1 MADASR
7 LKKKAAEFEAKRQP
21 DRALAVYEQILSEIA
36 GEEQEADIPLYN
48 RAGDLYMRQGNL
60 ERAVTLYEKAVDL
73 YSEGGFFN
81 NAIALC
87 NKILRHAPNRASI
100 YYKLGK
106 ISAQKGF
113 NSDAKQ
119 NFLEYAGRM
128 QKIGKM
134 DEAFHA
140 LKEFADLCPSQDDVR
155 LMLAEQLTRAGRKTE
170 AFEQLQILHEQLDA
184 EGRQDE
190 AAATV
195 DRLKALNPK
204 VEPRRSSG
212 ATRRRTNDLVFLDV
226 NSEPDS
232 VASTEPARVDG
243 LELTSLTEE
252 KPVKK
257 DRPLTP
263 LEFAAIPLP
272 PPADE
277 AREREAAARALA
289 DLPIID
295 VDGDGDG
302 DSADDEDW
310 FADEPADIDTVAPP
324 LDLEPTALVDVPVR
338 AEDVAAETTHVT
350 PAADA
355 GTVAS
360 APGLVPT
367 AAAPPPAPAEPAL
380 AEPVPAEPVP
390 AEPAP
395 AAGSDDDFLDLGDWL
410 RADAGPKTTRMVAEG
425 IVPPPIDEQ
434 ADFGEMLQRFKEGVA
449 ANIDDDDSAAH
460 YDLGIA
466 FKEMGLTEEAI
477 GEFQKALRGTL
488 KKAPTYEALGTCFV
502 EKKQYEVA
510 ITVLTRALGEPGLDD
525 VQLSGVLYLLG
536 VSAEELGRTQ
546 EAATYYQRVLAV
558 DIGFR
563 DVTDRLTAVTQGA
576 R

>member
-7 LKKKAAEFEAKRQP
+7 LKKKAAEFEAKRQH
-21 DRALAVYEQILSEIA
+21 DRALAVYEQILDEI
-36 GEEQEADIPLYN
+36 GGSEQEADIPLYN
-48 RAGDLYMRQGNL
+48 RAGDLYLRQGNM

-87 NKILRHAPNRASI
+87 NKILRHAPNRASV

-128 QKIGKM
+128 QKVGKM

-184 EGRQDE
+184 EGRKDE

-195 DRLKALNPK
+195 ERLKALNPK
-204 VEPRRSSG
+204 AEPRR
-212 ATRRRTNDLVFLDV
+212 ATGSKRRRTNELVFLDV
-226 NSEPDS
+226 DADS
-232 VASTEPARVDG
+232 DSAPSPEPAPVDG
-243 LELTSLTEE
+243 LEPTSLVEGAPA
-252 KPVKK
+252 KR

-277 AREREAAARALA
+277 IREREAAARALA
-289 DLPIID
+289 DLPVID
-295 VDGDGDG
+295 TEG
-302 DSADDEDW
+302 AAEEEDW
-310 FADEPADIDTVAPP
+310 FADAPDTATDAATPP
-324 LDLEPTALVDVPVR
+324 LDLEPTALVEV
-338 AEDVAAETTHVT
+338 
-350 PAADA
+350 
-355 GTVAS
+355 
-360 APGLVPT
+360 
-367 AAAPPPAPAEPAL
+367 PPPAPVEEGPRAKGEPAATPAL
-380 AEPVPAEPVP
+380 VPPVEPPEDFVPTAEAPPGAT
-390 AEPAP
+390 P

-410 RADAGPKTTRMVAEG
+410 RAEAGPKTTRMVAEG

-449 ANIDDDDSAAH
+449 ANIDEDDSAAH

-466 FKEMGLTEEAI
+466 FKEMGLVEEAI
-477 GEFQKALRGTL
+477 GEFQKALRGTS

-510 ITVLTRALGEPGLDD
+510 ITVLTRALNEPGLDD
-525 VQLSGVLYLLG
+525 DNLAGVLYLLG
-536 VSAEELGRTQ
+536 VSAEALGKTQ
-546 EAATYYQRVLAV
+546 EAATFYQRVLAV

-563 DVTDRLTAVTQGA
+563 DVSERLTAVTQA
-576 R
+576 AK

>member
-7 LKKKAAEFEAKRQP
+7 LKKKAAEFEAKRQH
-21 DRALAVYEQILSEIA
+21 DRALAVYEQILDEIA

-48 RAGDLYMRQGNL
+48 RAGDLYLRQGNL

-73 YSEGGFFN
+73 YAEGGFFN

-87 NKILRHAPNRASI
+87 NKILRHAPNRASV

-128 QKIGKM
+128 QKMGKM
-134 DEAFHA
+134 DDAFHA

-184 EGRQDE
+184 EGRQNE
-190 AAATV
+190 AAATAE
-195 DRLKALNPK
+195 RLKALNPTA
-204 VEPRRSSG
+204 EPRRATGG
-212 ATRRRTNDLVFLDV
+212 ARRRTNELVFLDV
-226 NSEPDS
+226 NADS
-232 VASTEPARVDG
+232 DEGATPEAAPVAG
-243 LELTSLTEE
+243 LEPTSLVEE
-252 KPVKK
+252 KPAKR

-277 AREREAAARALA
+277 LREREAAARALA
-289 DLPIID
+289 DLPV
-295 VDGDGDG
+295 VDAGD
-302 DSADDEDW
+302 AADEDW
-310 FADEPADIDTVAPP
+310 FADTPDTEVDAAAPP
-324 LDLEPTALVDVPVR
+324 LDLEPTALVEV
-338 AEDVAAETTHVT
+338 
-350 PAADA
+350 
-355 GTVAS
+355 
-360 APGLVPT
+360 
-367 AAAPPPAPAEPAL
+367 PPPAPVEEPAQEPEAIAPEPARAQAPPVQPTPDFVPTAEPAQ
-380 AEPVPAEPVP
+380 APAAAP
-390 AEPAP
+390 A

-410 RADAGPKTTRMVAEG
+410 RAEAGPKTTRMVAEG

-449 ANIDDDDSAAH
+449 ANIDEDDSAAH

-466 FKEMGLTEEAI
+466 FKEMGLVEEAI
-477 GEFQKALRGTL
+477 GEFQKALRGTTHT
-488 KKAPTYEALGTCFV
+488 KAPTYEALGTCFV
-502 EKKQYEVA
+502 EKKQYQVA
-510 ITVLTRALGEPGLDD
+510 TTVLQRALNEPDLDD
-525 VQLSGVLYLLG
+525 DKLSGVLYLLG
-536 VSAEELGRTQ
+536 VAAEALGKSQ
-546 EAATYYQRVLAV
+546 EAASYYQRVLAV
-558 DIGFR
+558 NIGFR
-563 DVTDRLTAVTQGA
+563 DVSERLAAVTQDA
-576 R
+576 K

>member
-7 LKKKAAEFEAKRQP
+7 LKKKAAEFEAKRQH
-21 DRALAVYEQILSEIA
+21 DRALAVYEQILDEIA

-48 RAGDLYMRQGNL
+48 RAGDLYLRQGNL

-87 NKILRHAPNRASI
+87 NKILRHAPNRASV

-128 QKIGKM
+128 QKLGKM

-184 EGRQDE
+184 EGRKDE

-195 DRLKALNPK
+195 ERLKALNPT
-204 VEPRRSSG
+204 VEPRR
-212 ATRRRTNDLVFLDV
+212 ATGEKRSRTNELVFLDV
-226 NSEPDS
+226 DGDGESAAPVAEAEP
-232 VASTEPARVDG
+232 VAG

-252 KPVKK
+252 KPTKR

-263 LEFAAIPLP
+263 LEFAALELP
-272 PPADE
+272 PQADE

-289 DLPIID
+289 DLPVIEP
-295 VDGDGDG
+295 G
-302 DSADDEDW
+302 ADDEDW
-310 FADEPADIDTVAPP
+310 FADAPEAPEADDLAVAPP
-324 LDLEPTALVDVPVR
+324 LDLEPTALVEVP
-338 AEDVAAETTHVT
+338 
-350 PAADA
+350 
-355 GTVAS
+355 
-360 APGLVPT
+360 
-367 AAAPPPAPAEPAL
+367 PPPAPGAPEREADARPQSVPRPEP
-380 AEPVPAEPVP
+380 EPVVAALPPEP
-390 AEPAP
+390 EPAP
-395 AAGSDDDFLDLGDWL
+395 AAAPAAAGSDDDFLDLGDWL
-410 RADAGPKTTRMVAEG
+410 RAEEGPKTTRMVAEG

-449 ANIDDDDSAAH
+449 ANIDEDDSAAH

-466 FKEMGLTEEAI
+466 FKEMGLVEEAI
-477 GEFQKALRGTL
+477 GEFQKALRGTQ

-502 EKKQYEVA
+502 EKKQYQVA
-510 ITVLTRALGEPGLDD
+510 ETVLSRALSEPGLDD
-525 VQLSGVLYLLG
+525 DKLAGVLYLLG
-536 VSAEELGRTQ
+536 VCAEALGKSQ
-546 EAATYYQRVLAV
+546 EAAGFYQRVLAV

-563 DVTDRLTAVTQGA
+563 DVSERLAAVSQGA
-576 R
+576 K

>member
-21 DRALAVYEQILSEIA
+21 ERALAVYEQILDEIA

-48 RAGDLYMRQGNL
+48 RAGDLYLRQGNL

-87 NKILRHAPNRASI
+87 NKILRHAPNRASV

-184 EGRQDE
+184 EGRRDE

-195 DRLKALNPK
+195 ERLQALKPGA
-204 VEPRRSSG
+204 EPRR
-212 ATRRRTNDLVFLDV
+212 ATGTAQRRSNELVFLDIE
-226 NSEPDS
+226 SDFESAP
-232 VASTEPARVDG
+232 AAEPAPVAG
-243 LELTSLTEE
+243 LEPTSLVEE
-252 KPVKK
+252 KPAKR

-277 AREREAAARALA
+277 MREREAAARAFA

-295 VDGDGDG
+295 TTAEAE
-302 DSADDEDW
+302 SADEDW
-310 FADEPADIDTVAPP
+310 FADAPAAGAAAAAPP
-324 LDLEPTALVDVPVR
+324 LDLEPTALVEVPPPAPVEEQ
-338 AEDVAAETTHVT
+338 APASEALPETFA
-350 PAADA
+350 PAAVVPPLPD
-355 GTVAS
+355 
-360 APGLVPT
+360 LVPT
-367 AAAPPPAPAEPAL
+367 ATPAQSFPAL
-380 AEPVPAEPVP
+380 DEV
-390 AEPAP
+390 P
-395 AAGSDDDFLDLGDWL
+395 AAGSDEDFLDLGDWL
-410 RADAGPKTTRMVAEG
+410 RAEEKPKTTRMVAEG

-434 ADFGEMLQRFKEGVA
+434 ADFGEMLQRFKEGIA
-449 ANIDDDDSAAH
+449 ANIDENDTAAH

-466 FKEMGLTEEAI
+466 FKEMGLVEEAI
-477 GEFQKALRGTL
+477 GEFQKALRGTQ
-488 KKAPTYEALGTCFV
+488 KKAPTYEALGACFV

-510 ITVLTRALGEPGLDD
+510 STVLQRALDEPGLDD
-525 VQLSGVLYLLG
+525 DKLAGVLYLLG
-536 VSAEELGRTQ
+536 VSAEALGKTRD
-546 EAATYYQRVLAV
+546 AAKYYQRVLAV

-563 DVTDRLTAVTQGA
+563 DVADRLTAVTQA
-576 R
+576 AE

>member
-7 LKKKAAEFEAKRQP
+7 LKKKAAEFEAKRQH
-21 DRALAVYEQILSEIA
+21 DRALAVYEQILDEIA

-48 RAGDLYMRQGNL
+48 RAGDLYLRLGNM

-73 YSEGGFFN
+73 YAEGGFFN

-87 NKILRHAPNRASI
+87 NKILRHAPNRASV
-100 YYKLGK
+100 YYKLGR

-128 QKIGKM
+128 QKIGRM

-170 AFEQLQILHEQLDA
+170 AFEQLQVLHEQLDA
-184 EGRQDE
+184 EGRHDE

-195 DRLKALNPK
+195 ERLKALNPK
-204 VEPRRSSG
+204 AEPRRSTGS
-212 ATRRRTNDLVFLDV
+212 TRRRTNELVFLDV
-226 NSEPDS
+226 DADS
-232 VASTEPARVDG
+232 DAVVAEPAPVAG
-243 LELTSLTEE
+243 LELTSLAEE
-252 KPVKK
+252 KPTKK

-263 LEFAAIPLP
+263 LEFAAIELP

-277 AREREAAARALA
+277 SREREAAARALA
-289 DLPIID
+289 DLPVLD
-295 VDGDGDG
+295 VSAGS
-302 DSADDEDW
+302 DSADEDW
-310 FADEPADIDTVAPP
+310 FADAPEAETEEFATPP
-324 LDLEPTALVDVPVR
+324 LDLEPTALVEVPPPVPAPEQR
-338 AEDVAAETTHVT
+338 EAAPP
-350 PAADA
+350 PAARPIA
-355 GTVAS
+355 EPVA
-360 APGLVPT
+360 PPPDLVPT
-367 AAAPPPAPAEPAL
+367 AAAPAEPA
-380 AEPVPAEPVP
+380 
-390 AEPAP
+390 
-395 AAGSDDDFLDLGDWL
+395 AAASPGSDDDFLDLGDWL
-410 RADAGPKTTRMVAEG
+410 RTEEGPKTTRMIAEG

-449 ANIDDDDSAAH
+449 ANIDDSDSAAH

-466 FKEMGLTEEAI
+466 FKEMGLVDEAI
-477 GEFQKALRGTL
+477 GEFQKALRSTQH
-488 KKAPTYEALGTCFV
+488 KAATYEALGTCFV

-510 ITVLTRALGEPGLDD
+510 STVLMRALSEPGLDD
-525 VQLSGVLYLLG
+525 DKLSGVLYLLG
-536 VSAEELGRTQ
+536 VSAEALGKSQ
-546 EAATYYQRVLAV
+546 EAAAYYQRVFAV

-563 DVTDRLTAVTQGA
+563 DVAERLTAVTQGA
-576 R
+576 K

>member
-7 LKKKAAEFEAKRQP
+7 LKKKAAEFEAKRQH
-21 DRALAVYEQILSEIA
+21 DRALAVYEQILTEIA

-48 RAGDLYMRQGNL
+48 RAGDIYLRLGNL

-87 NKILRHAPNRASI
+87 NKILRHAPNRASV

-128 QKIGKM
+128 QKVGRM

-170 AFEQLQILHEQLDA
+170 AFEQLQILHEQLDS

-195 DRLKALNPK
+195 ERLRALNPAA
-204 VEPRRSSG
+204 EPRRATGSG
-212 ATRRRTNDLVFLDV
+212 PRRTNELVFLDV
-226 NSEPDS
+226 DADPDS
-232 VASTEPARVDG
+232 APATEPGPVDG
-243 LELTSLTEE
+243 LELTSLTDEVPT
-252 KPVKK
+252 KSA
-257 DRPLTP
+257 RPLTP
-263 LEFAAIPLP
+263 LEFAAIALP

-277 AREREAAARALA
+277 AREREAAARARAESPL
-289 DLPIID
+289 
-295 VDGDGDG
+295 VDSGEPVGPAG
-302 DSADDEDW
+302 DEDW
-310 FADEPADIDTVAPP
+310 FTDEPVRGEAASAPPP
-324 LDLEPTALVDVPVR
+324 LDLEPTALADVP
-338 AEDVAAETTHVT
+338 
-350 PAADA
+350 
-355 GTVAS
+355 
-360 APGLVPT
+360 APSP
-367 AAAPPPAPAEPAL
+367 EPEL
-380 AEPVPAEPVP
+380 AV
-390 AEPAP
+390 

-410 RADAGPKTTRMVAEG
+410 RADEKPKTTRMVAEG

-449 ANIDDDDSAAH
+449 ANIDEDDSVAH

-466 FKEMGLTEEAI
+466 FKEMGLVEEAI
-477 GEFQKALRGTL
+477 GEFQKALRGTSQ
-488 KKAPTYEALGTCFV
+488 KAATYESLGACFV

-510 ITVLTRALGEPGLDD
+510 ITVLTRALNEPGLDD
-525 VQLSGVLYLLG
+525 DKLSGVLYLLG
-536 VSAEELGRTQ
+536 VSAEALGRSQ
-546 EAATYYQRVLAV
+546 EAATHYQRVLAV

-563 DVTDRLTAVTQGA
+563 DVADRLTAVTQGA
-576 R
+576 K

>member
-7 LKKKAAEFEAKRQP
+7 LKKKAAEFEAKRQH
-21 DRALAVYEQILSEIA
+21 DRALAVYEQILDEVA

-48 RAGDLYMRQGNL
+48 RAGDLYLRQGNL

-87 NKILRHAPNRASI
+87 NKILRHAPNRASV

-128 QKIGKM
+128 QKLGRM

-184 EGRQDE
+184 EGRHDE
-190 AAATV
+190 AAATAE
-195 DRLKALNPK
+195 RLRTLNPTA
-204 VEPRRSSG
+204 EPRRATG
-212 ATRRRTNDLVFLDV
+212 GTRRRTSDLVFLDV
-226 NSEPDS
+226 DADS
-232 VASTEPARVDG
+232 DEAAAPEPAPLAG
-243 LELTSLTEE
+243 LEPTSLVEE
-252 KPVKK
+252 RPARR

-277 AREREAAARALA
+277 MREREAAARALA
-289 DLPIID
+289 DLPM
-295 VDGDGDG
+295 VDTGDAADKAEA
-302 DSADDEDW
+302 ADDDW
-310 FADEPADIDTVAPP
+310 FADRPDTAIDAAPP
-324 LDLEPTALVDVPVR
+324 LDLEPTALVEV
-338 AEDVAAETTHVT
+338 
-350 PAADA
+350 
-355 GTVAS
+355 
-360 APGLVPT
+360 
-367 AAAPPPAPAEPAL
+367 PPPAEEPVPEREAIAPEPVRSQAPPVQPTPDFVLTAEPAQ
-380 AEPVPAEPVP
+380 VP
-390 AEPAP
+390 P

-410 RADAGPKTTRMVAEG
+410 RAEEGPKTTRMIAEG
-425 IVPPPIDEQ
+425 VVPPPIDEQ

-449 ANIDDDDSAAH
+449 ANIDEDDSAAH

-466 FKEMGLTEEAI
+466 FKEMGLVEEAI
-477 GEFQKALRGTL
+477 GEFQKALRGTTHN
-488 KKAPTYEALGTCFV
+488 KAPTYEALGTCFV
-502 EKKQYEVA
+502 EKQQYEVA
-510 ITVLTRALGEPGLDD
+510 ATVLQRALNEPGLDD
-525 VQLSGVLYLLG
+525 DKLSGVLYLLG
-536 VSAEELGRTQ
+536 VTAEALGKPQ
-546 EAATYYQRVLAV
+546 EAASYYQRVLAV
-558 DIGFR
+558 NIGFR
-563 DVTDRLTAVTQGA
+563 DVSERLAAVTQGA
-576 R
+576 K

>member
-7 LKKKAAEFEAKRQP
+7 LKKKAAEFEAKRQH
-21 DRALAVYEQILSEIA
+21 DRALAVYEQILDEIA

-48 RAGDLYMRQGNL
+48 RAGDLYLRTGNM

-73 YSEGGFFN
+73 YAEGGFFN

-87 NKILRHAPNRASI
+87 NKILRHAPNRASV

-128 QKIGKM
+128 QKLGKM

-170 AFEQLQILHEQLDA
+170 AFEQLQVLHEQLDA
-184 EGRQDE
+184 EGRHDE
-190 AAATV
+190 AAATAE
-195 DRLKALNPK
+195 RLRALNPK
-204 VEPRRSSG
+204 AEPRRSTGS
-212 ATRRRTNDLVFLDV
+212 TQRRTNELVFLDV
-226 NSEPDS
+226 DS
-232 VASTEPARVDG
+232 DSDGASAPEPAPVAG
-243 LELTSLTEE
+243 LELTSLVEE
-252 KPVKK
+252 KPAKR

-277 AREREAAARALA
+277 TREREAAARALA
-289 DLPIID
+289 DLPMLD
-295 VDGDGDG
+295 ASPTEDG
-302 DSADDEDW
+302 ADEDW
-310 FADEPADIDTVAPP
+310 FADTPEDGSDTAAEVAAPP
-324 LDLEPTALVDVPVR
+324 LDLEPTALVEPPPVPAR
-338 AEDVAAETTHVT
+338 E
-350 PAADA
+350 PAAQMVEPEPA
-355 GTVAS
+355 ATFT
-360 APGLVPT
+360 APPAPPAPPDFVPT
-367 AAAPPPAPAEPAL
+367 AEPLQPAATAPE
-380 AEPVPAEPVP
+380 
-390 AEPAP
+390 AP

-410 RADAGPKTTRMVAEG
+410 RAEEGPKTTRMVAEG

-449 ANIDDDDSAAH
+449 ANIDEDDSAAH

-466 FKEMGLTEEAI
+466 FKEMGLVEEAI
-477 GEFQKALRGTL
+477 GEFQKALRGTQN
-488 KKAPTYEALGTCFV
+488 KAPTYEALGTCFV

-510 ITVLTRALGEPGLDD
+510 ITVLTRALNEPGLDD
-525 VQLSGVLYLLG
+525 DKLAGVLYLLG
-536 VSAEELGRTQ
+536 ASAEALGKFQ
-546 EAATYYQRVLAV
+546 EAAGYYQRVLAV

-563 DVTDRLTAVTQGA
+563 DVAERLTAVSQA
-576 R
+576 AK

>member
-7 LKKKAAEFEAKRQP
+7 LKKKAAEFEAKRQH
-21 DRALAVYEQILSEIA
+21 DRALAVYEQILDEIA
-36 GEEQEADIPLYN
+36 GEEQETDIPLYN
-48 RAGDLYMRQGNL
+48 RAGDLYLRQGNL

-87 NKILRHAPNRASI
+87 NKILRHAPNRASV

-128 QKIGKM
+128 QKLGKM

-140 LKEFADLCPSQDDVR
+140 LKVFADLCPSQDDVR

-184 EGRQDE
+184 EGRKDE

-195 DRLKALNPK
+195 ERLKALNPT
-204 VEPRRSSG
+204 VEPRR
-212 ATRRRTNDLVFLDV
+212 ATGEKRSRTNELVFLDV
-226 NSEPDS
+226 DADSESAAPAVEAEP
-232 VASTEPARVDG
+232 VAG
-243 LELTSLTEE
+243 LELTSLAED
-252 KPVKK
+252 KPAKR

-263 LEFAAIPLP
+263 LEFAAMELP
-272 PPADE
+272 PQADE

-289 DLPIID
+289 DLPIIEP
-295 VDGDGDG
+295 G
-302 DSADDEDW
+302 ADDEDW
-310 FADEPADIDTVAPP
+310 FADAPDAPEADEVVSAPP
-324 LDLEPTALVDVPVR
+324 LDLEPTALVEVP
-338 AEDVAAETTHVT
+338 
-350 PAADA
+350 
-355 GTVAS
+355 
-360 APGLVPT
+360 
-367 AAAPPPAPAEPAL
+367 PPPAAREPEPVVEARAPLLPEPEAEPVVAAL
-380 AEPVPAEPVP
+380 PPEPVPAAAP
-390 AEPAP
+390 P

-410 RADAGPKTTRMVAEG
+410 RAEEGPKTTRMVAEG

-449 ANIDDDDSAAH
+449 ANIDEDDSAAH

-466 FKEMGLTEEAI
+466 FKEMGLVEEAI
-477 GEFQKALRGTL
+477 GEFQKALRGTQ

-502 EKKQYEVA
+502 EKKQYQVA
-510 ITVLTRALGEPGLDD
+510 ETVLTRALSEPGLDD
-525 VQLSGVLYLLG
+525 DKLAGVLYLLG
-536 VSAEELGRTQ
+536 VCAEALGKSQ
-546 EAATYYQRVLAV
+546 EAAGFYQRVLAV

-563 DVTDRLTAVTQGA
+563 DVSERLAAVSQGA
-576 R
+576 K

>member
-7 LKKKAAEFEAKRQP
+7 LKKKAAEFEAKRQH
-21 DRALAVYEQILSEIA
+21 DRALAVYEQILDEIA

-48 RAGDLYMRQGNL
+48 RAGDLYFRHGNL

-87 NKILRHAPNRASI
+87 NKILRHAPNRASV

-170 AFEQLQILHEQLDA
+170 AFEQLQVLHEQLDA
-184 EGRQDE
+184 EGRHDE

-195 DRLKALNPK
+195 ERLKALNPTVK
-204 VEPRRSSG
+204 PRRSTGS
-212 ATRRRTNDLVFLDV
+212 TRRRTNELVFLDV
-226 NSEPDS
+226 DS
-232 VASTEPARVDG
+232 DSDGAPAPEPAPVDG

-252 KPVKK
+252 KPAKR

-277 AREREAAARALA
+277 SREREAAARALA
-289 DLPIID
+289 DLPVMD
-295 VDGDGDG
+295 TEG
-302 DSADDEDW
+302 ED
-310 FADEPADIDTVAPP
+310 
-324 LDLEPTALVDVPVR
+324 
-338 AEDVAAETTHVT
+338 
-350 PAADA
+350 
-355 GTVAS
+355 AS
-360 APGLVPT
+360 AS
-367 AAAPPPAPAEPAL
+367 E
-380 AEPVPAEPVP
+380 
-390 AEPAP
+390 
-395 AAGSDDDFLDLGDWL
+395 S
-410 RADAGPKTTRMVAEG
+410 
-425 IVPPPIDEQ
+425 
-434 ADFGEMLQRFKEGVA
+434 
-449 ANIDDDDSAAH
+449 
-460 YDLGIA
+460 
-466 FKEMGLTEEAI
+466 
-477 GEFQKALRGTL
+477 
-488 KKAPTYEALGTCFV
+488 
-502 EKKQYEVA
+502 
-510 ITVLTRALGEPGLDD
+510 
-525 VQLSGVLYLLG
+525 G
-536 VSAEELGRTQ
+536 VSANQSSSADASSPSASITGTIFGCPL
-546 EAATYYQRVLAV
+546 ALSQRVASC
-558 DIGFR
+558 
-563 DVTDRLTAVTQGA
+563 
-576 R
+576 

>member
-7 LKKKAAEFEAKRQP
+7 LKKKAAEFEAKRQL
-21 DRALAVYEQILSEIA
+21 DRALAVYEQILDEIA

-48 RAGDLYMRQGNL
+48 RAGDLYLRTGNM

-73 YSEGGFFN
+73 YAEGGFFN

-87 NKILRHAPNRASI
+87 NKILRHAPNRASV

-170 AFEQLQILHEQLDA
+170 AFEQLQVLHEQLDA
-184 EGRQDE
+184 EGRHDE

-195 DRLKALNPK
+195 ERLRALNPTA
-204 VEPRRSSG
+204 EPRRSTGS
-212 ATRRRTNDLVFLDV
+212 TRQRTNELVFLDV
-226 NSEPDS
+226 DS
-232 VASTEPARVDG
+232 DDAVPPQERAPVDG
-243 LELTSLTEE
+243 LELTSLTEG
-252 KPVKK
+252 KPAKR

-289 DLPIID
+289 DLPVLD
-295 VDGDGDG
+295 SGTGDEP
-302 DSADDEDW
+302 AEEDW
-310 FADEPADIDTVAPP
+310 FADVPDAETVDAAPP
-324 LDLEPTALVDVPVR
+324 LDLEPTALVDVPPPAPVEEQ
-338 AEDVAAETTHVT
+338 APAAEEAPERAPT
-350 PAADA
+350 PSAA
-355 GTVAS
+355 VPP
-360 APGLVPT
+360 APGFVPT
-367 AAAPPPAPAEPAL
+367 ATPAQSFPAMAEAPAE
-380 AEPVPAEPVP
+380 
-390 AEPAP
+390 
-395 AAGSDDDFLDLGDWL
+395 GSDDDFLDLGDWL
-410 RADAGPKTTRMVAEG
+410 RAEEKPKTTRMVAEG

-449 ANIDDDDSAAH
+449 ANIDENDSAAH

-477 GEFQKALRGTL
+477 GEFQKALRGTQN
-488 KKAPTYEALGTCFV
+488 KAPTYEALGTCFV
-502 EKKQYEVA
+502 EKEQYAVA
-510 ITVLTRALGEPGLDD
+510 VTVLTRALNEPGLDD
-525 VQLSGVLYLLG
+525 DKLSGVLYLLG
-536 VSAEELGRTQ
+536 VSAEALGKTQ

-563 DVTDRLTAVTQGA
+563 DVAERLTAVTQSA
-576 R
+576 K

>member
-7 LKKKAAEFEAKRQP
+7 LKKKAAEFEAKRQH
-21 DRALAVYEQILSEIA
+21 DRALAVYEQILDEIA
-36 GEEQEADIPLYN
+36 GEKQEADIPLYN
-48 RAGDLYMRQGNL
+48 RAGDLYLRQGNL

-87 NKILRHAPNRASI
+87 NKILRHAPNRASV

-170 AFEQLQILHEQLDA
+170 AFEQLQVLHEQLDA
-184 EGRQDE
+184 EGRHDE

-195 DRLKALNPK
+195 ERLKALNPT
-204 VEPRRSSG
+204 VEPRRSTGS
-212 ATRRRTNDLVFLDV
+212 TRRRTNELVFLDV
-226 NSEPDS
+226 DS
-232 VASTEPARVDG
+232 DSDGAPAPEPAPVDG

-252 KPVKK
+252 KPAKR

-277 AREREAAARALA
+277 SREREAAARALA
-289 DLPIID
+289 DLPVMD
-295 VDGDGDG
+295 AEGEDA
-302 DSADDEDW
+302 SADEDW
-310 FADEPADIDTVAPP
+310 FADTPDSEADAGAPL
-324 LDLEPTALVDVPVR
+324 LDLEPTALVEV
-338 AEDVAAETTHVT
+338 
-350 PAADA
+350 
-355 GTVAS
+355 
-360 APGLVPT
+360 
-367 AAAPPPAPAEPAL
+367 PPPAPVE
-380 AEPVPAEPVP
+380 EVV
-390 AEPAP
+390 P

-410 RADAGPKTTRMVAEG
+410 RAEEKPKTTRMVAEG

-466 FKEMGLTEEAI
+466 FKEMGLVEEAI

-502 EKKQYEVA
+502 DKKQYEVA
-510 ITVLTRALGEPGLDD
+510 TAVLTRALAEPGLDD
-525 VQLSGVLYLLG
+525 DKLAGVLYLLG
-536 VSAEELGRTQ
+536 VSAEALGKSQ

-563 DVTDRLTAVTQGA
+563 DVANRLTAVTPGA
-576 R
+576 K

>member
-7 LKKKAAEFEAKRQP
+7 LKKKAAEFEAKRQH
-21 DRALAVYEQILSEIA
+21 DRALAVYEQILDEIA

-48 RAGDLYMRQGNL
+48 RAGDLYLRTGNM

-73 YSEGGFFN
+73 YAEGGFFN

-87 NKILRHAPNRASI
+87 NKILRHAPNRASV

-128 QKIGKM
+128 QKLGKM

-170 AFEQLQILHEQLDA
+170 AFEQLQVLHEQLDA

-195 DRLKALNPK
+195 ERLRALNPTA
-204 VEPRRSSG
+204 EPRRSTGS
-212 ATRRRTNDLVFLDV
+212 ARRRTNELVFLDV
-226 NSEPDS
+226 DADADS
-232 VASTEPARVDG
+232 AAAPESAPVAG
-243 LELTSLTEE
+243 LELTSLVEE
-252 KPVKK
+252 KPAKR

-277 AREREAAARALA
+277 TRERQAAARALA
-289 DLPIID
+289 DLPMLD
-295 VDGDGDG
+295 PDTAGDG
-302 DSADDEDW
+302 ADEDW
-310 FADEPADIDTVAPP
+310 FADTPDAESDTATEVVAPP
-324 LDLEPTALVDVPVR
+324 LDLEPTALVEVPPPA
-338 AEDVAAETTHVT
+338 AELPTQAAAPEPVAAAYT
-350 PAADA
+350 PPPVPPAQDF
-355 GTVAS
+355 
-360 APGLVPT
+360 VPT
-367 AAAPPPAPAEPAL
+367 AEPL
-380 AEPVPAEPVP
+380 Q
-390 AEPAP
+390 P
-395 AAGSDDDFLDLGDWL
+395 AATAAEEPSPGSDDDFLDLGDWL
-410 RADAGPKTTRMVAEG
+410 RAEEAPKTTRMVAEG

-434 ADFGEMLQRFKEGVA
+434 ADFAEMLQRFKEGVA
-449 ANIDDDDSAAH
+449 ANIDEDDSAAH

-466 FKEMGLTEEAI
+466 FKEMGLVEEAI

-510 ITVLTRALGEPGLDD
+510 VTVLTRALNEPGLDD
-525 VQLSGVLYLLG
+525 DNLAGVLYLLG
-536 VSAEELGRTQ
+536 ASAEALGKFQ
-546 EAATYYQRVLAV
+546 EAAGYYQRVLAV

-563 DVTDRLTAVTQGA
+563 DVAERLTAVSQA
-576 R
+576 AK

>member
-7 LKKKAAEFEAKRQP
+7 LKKKAAEFEAKRQH
-21 DRALAVYEQILSEIA
+21 DRALAVYEQILDEIA
-36 GEEQEADIPLYN
+36 GAEQEADIPLYN
-48 RAGDLYMRQGNL
+48 RAGDLYLRQGNM

-87 NKILRHAPNRASI
+87 NKILRHAPNRASV

-128 QKIGKM
+128 QKMGKM
-134 DEAFHA
+134 DDAFHA

-170 AFEQLQILHEQLDA
+170 AFEQLQILHAQLDA

-195 DRLKALNPK
+195 ERLKALNPTA
-204 VEPRRSSG
+204 EPRRATG
-212 ATRRRTNDLVFLDV
+212 ETRRRTNELVFLDV
-226 NSEPDS
+226 NADPDAEAASESAP
-232 VASTEPARVDG
+232 VAG
-243 LELTSLTEE
+243 LEPTALVEE
-252 KPVKK
+252 KPAKR

-272 PPADE
+272 PPAGE
-277 AREREAAARALA
+277 MREREAAARALA
-289 DLPIID
+289 DLPVMD
-295 VDGDGDG
+295 TS
-302 DSADDEDW
+302 DSADDDW
-310 FADEPADIDTVAPP
+310 FVDTPDTDTEVDVAPP
-324 LDLEPTALVDVPVR
+324 LDLEPTALVEV
-338 AEDVAAETTHVT
+338 
-350 PAADA
+350 
-355 GTVAS
+355 
-360 APGLVPT
+360 
-367 AAAPPPAPAEPAL
+367 PPPAPVEEP
-380 AEPVPAEPVP
+380 EP
-390 AEPAP
+390 EPAP
-395 AAGSDDDFLDLGDWL
+395 AAFEPVQEHAPAVEPTPDFVPTAEPEQAPAAAAAAGSDDDFLDLGDWL
-410 RADAGPKTTRMVAEG
+410 RAEEGPKTTRMVAEG
-425 IVPPPIDEQ
+425 VVPPPIDEQ

-449 ANIDDDDSAAH
+449 ANIDEDDSAAH

-466 FKEMGLTEEAI
+466 FKEMGLIEEAI
-477 GEFQKALRGTL
+477 GEFQKALRGTTQH
-488 KKAPTYEALGTCFV
+488 KAPTYEALGTCFV

-510 ITVLTRALGEPGLDD
+510 TTILQRALNEPGLDD
-525 VQLSGVLYLLG
+525 DNLAGVLYLLG
-536 VSAEELGRTQ
+536 AAAEALGKTQ
-546 EAATYYQRVLAV
+546 EAASYYQRVLAV

-563 DVTDRLTAVTQGA
+563 DVSERLAAVTQA
-576 R
+576 AK

>member
-7 LKKKAAEFEAKRQP
+7 LKKKAAEFEAKRQH
-21 DRALAVYEQILSEIA
+21 DRALAVYEQILDEIR

-48 RAGDLYMRQGNL
+48 RAGDLYLRTGNL

-73 YSEGGFFN
+73 YAEGGFFN

-87 NKILRHAPNRASI
+87 NKILRHAPNRASV

-184 EGRQDE
+184 EGRHDE
-190 AAATV
+190 AAATAE
-195 DRLKALNPK
+195 RLKTLNPK
-204 VEPRRSSG
+204 AEPRRSTGS
-212 ATRRRTNDLVFLDV
+212 ARRRTNELVFLDV
-226 NSEPDS
+226 EGEGDS
-232 VASTEPARVDG
+232 APTDTAPVAG

-252 KPVKK
+252 NPAKR

-263 LEFAAIPLP
+263 LEFAAIELP

-277 AREREAAARALA
+277 SREREAAARALA
-289 DLPIID
+289 DLPVID
-295 VDGDGDG
+295 TGDTTDPT
-302 DSADDEDW
+302 DEDW
-310 FADEPADIDTVAPP
+310 FADTPDADDGDASAAVSVSPP
-324 LDLEPTALVDVPVR
+324 GDLEPTALVEVPPPAVIEEPME
-338 AEDVAAETTHVT
+338 AEKIPEAVPEPIPPV
-350 PAADA
+350 PP
-355 GTVAS
+355 

-367 AAAPPPAPAEPAL
+367 AEADPAPPMNASAAGEA
-380 AEPVPAEPVP
+380 
-390 AEPAP
+390 AP

-410 RADAGPKTTRMVAEG
+410 RAEEAPKTTRMVAEG

-449 ANIDDDDSAAH
+449 ANIDEDDSAAH

-477 GEFQKALRGTL
+477 GEFQKALRGTQN
-488 KKAPTYEALGTCFV
+488 KAATYEALGTCFV

-510 ITVLTRALGEPGLDD
+510 TTVLQRALSEPGLDD
-525 VQLSGVLYLLG
+525 NKLAGVLYLLG
-536 VSAEELGRTQ
+536 FAAEALGRPQ
-546 EAATYYQRVLAV
+546 EAATFYQRVLAV
-558 DIGFR
+558 DYGFR
-563 DVTDRLTAVTQGA
+563 DVAERLTAVTQA
-576 R
+576 AK

>member
-1 MADASR
+1 
-7 LKKKAAEFEAKRQP
+7 LKKKAAEFEAKRQH
-21 DRALAVYEQILSEIA
+21 DRALAVYEQILDEIA

-48 RAGDLYMRQGNL
+48 RAGDMYLRQGNL

-128 QKIGKM
+128 QKMGKM

-195 DRLKALNPK
+195 ERLRALNPTA
-204 VEPRRSSG
+204 EPRR
-212 ATRRRTNDLVFLDV
+212 ATGGKRRRTNELVFLDV
-226 NSEPDS
+226 NVDS
-232 VASTEPARVDG
+232 NEEVAPEFAPVAG
-243 LELTSLTEE
+243 LEPTSLVEE
-252 KPVKK
+252 KPAKR

-277 AREREAAARALA
+277 MREREAAARALA
-289 DLPIID
+289 DLPVRD
-295 VDGDGDG
+295 PV
-302 DSADDEDW
+302 DSADEDW
-310 FADEPADIDTVAPP
+310 FADTPNTAVDAAAPP
-324 LDLEPTALVDVPVR
+324 LDLEPTALVEV
-338 AEDVAAETTHVT
+338 
-350 PAADA
+350 
-355 GTVAS
+355 
-360 APGLVPT
+360 
-367 AAAPPPAPAEPAL
+367 PPPAPVEEPEPPPAAPVPVVQQAAAVEPTPDFVPTAEPSQT
-380 AEPVPAEPVP
+380 PA
-390 AEPAP
+390 AAP

-410 RADAGPKTTRMVAEG
+410 RAEEGPKTTRMVAEG
-425 IVPPPIDEQ
+425 IVLPPIDEQ
-434 ADFGEMLQRFKEGVA
+434 ADFGEMLRRFKEGVA
-449 ANIDDDDSAAH
+449 ANIDEDDSAAH

-466 FKEMGLTEEAI
+466 FKEMGLVEEAI
-477 GEFQKALRGTL
+477 GEFQKVLRGTTHT
-488 KKAPTYEALGTCFV
+488 KAPTYEALGTCFV
-502 EKKQYEVA
+502 EKKQYQVA
-510 ITVLTRALGEPGLDD
+510 TTVLQRALNEPDLDD
-525 VQLSGVLYLLG
+525 DKLSGVLYLLG
-536 VSAEELGRTQ
+536 VAAEALGKSQ
-546 EAATYYQRVLAV
+546 EAASYYQRVLAV
-558 DIGFR
+558 NIGFR
-563 DVTDRLTAVTQGA
+563 DVSERLAAVTQDA
-576 R
+576 K